1 MKRTPPVQK
10 HCPYCG
16 GYYTPY
22 IRAAETQKSCRKAVC
37 RKKRQREAYKSW
49 RVRNPNYF
57 RGLYGSTKRW
67 LDAKPGYLRRYR
79 ADHPEYIAKDNI
91 GRQRRRR
98 KIKRFRADIQNGL
111 LRRKIAK
118 IRAINCADIQN
129 GLTLKVDG
137 LLSLMS
143 G

>member
-1 MKRTPPVQK
+1 MKRPIPK
-10 HCPYCG
+10 RCPYCG
-16 GYYTPY
+16 GQYIPY
-22 IRAAETQKSCRKAVC
+22 IRAVKAQKSCGKAAC
-37 RKKRQREAYKSW
+37 RKKRQREAYKAW
-49 RVRNPNYF
+49 RIRNPEYF
-57 RGLYGSTKRW
+57 RGRYTKVKGW
-67 LDAKPGYLRRYR
+67 LAPRPGYLRRYR
-79 ADHPEYIAKDNI
+79 ASHPEYVRADNVGHR
-91 GRQRRRR
+91 GRRQ
-98 KIKRFRADIQNGL
+98 KMKQFRADIQNGL